1 MRKIT
6 IEVILPEPVQPL
18 DQNQKDW
25 LDAITNAGEVQG
37 RGSGETTFVICPY
50 CSRLSLVDRDVL
62 ESWNW
67 VCPFCG
73 ARFN

>member
-6 IEVILPEPVQPL
+6 IEVMLPEPVQPL

-25 LDAITNAGEVQG
+25 LDAITNAGEVEG
-37 RGSGETTFVICPY
+37 RGSGKTTFVICPH
-50 CSRLSLVDRDVL
+50 CGRLSLVVGDV
-62 ESWNW
+62 ESNW

-73 ARFN
+73 TRYN